1 MRHTAAGLGLAGIAG
16 LAALTLGACTIV
28 AGPASSQDREVGDV
42 TALELRTGGDVVL
55 LHGDRPALTITAP
68 EEAFEKLTSETT
80 DGRLTLGSDGGIGVI
95 GTFSYLLETDHVDE
109 VRVLGSG
116 DVTGDAVTG
125 RDLVVSVD
133 GSGDVSLT
141 GIDADRVEVR
151 VSGSG
156 SVELAG
162 TAGEVR
168 FTVSGS
174 GSVSADG
181 LTAERASVT
190 VSGSGDVDLHANEA
204 LDARVS
210 GSGSVRYSGDPT
222 VTRSVTGSGD
232 VERD

>member
-28 AGPASSQDREVGDV
+28 GGPASSQDREVGDV
-42 TALELRTGGDVVL
+42 TALELRTAGDVVL

-68 EEAFEKLTSETT
+68 KEAFKKLTSETT
-80 DGRLTLGSDGGIGVI
+80 DGRLTLGSDGQLGII

-109 VRVLGSG
+109 IRVMGSG
-116 DVTGDAVTG
+116 DVSGDAVTG
-125 RDLVVSVD
+125 RDLVINVD

-151 VSGSG
+151 VAGSG
-156 SVELAG
+156 TVDLAG
-162 TAGEVR
+162 TAREVEL
-168 FTVSGS
+168 TVAGS
-174 GSVSADG
+174 GGLSAGG
-181 LTAERASVT
+181 LTAARVSAT
-190 VSGSGDVDLHANEA
+190 VLGSGDATVHADES

-210 GSGSVRYSGDPT
+210 GSGSVRYTGDPT

-232 VERD
+232 VEHD